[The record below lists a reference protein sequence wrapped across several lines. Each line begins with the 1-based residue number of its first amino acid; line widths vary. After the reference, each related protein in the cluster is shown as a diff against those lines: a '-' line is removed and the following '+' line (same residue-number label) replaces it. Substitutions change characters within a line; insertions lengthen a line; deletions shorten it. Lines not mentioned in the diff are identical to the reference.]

1 MLTTFNLK
9 LELNICRKFIE
20 NKKTN
25 LSKLEHIENKLTQ
38 FIKRYYTNE
47 LIKGVLLF
55 SAIGLLYFLITLF
68 IEHVLWL
75 TPVYRTILFWVF
87 IGVELSLI
95 YKFIGIPV
103 FKLIGIKKGIS
114 QAEASEIIG
123 NHFPE
128 VNDKLTNLLQLKST
142 TKQSELLAASIDQKA
157 LDLSPIP
164 FKFAV
169 NFSSNKK
176 YIKYTLLPI
185 LVFLLVYFTGNQS
198 IINTSYKRVV
208 NHSVAYAPP
217 APFQFIIKNK
227 NLKVEENQSF
237 VLQVTTKGK
246 VIPEHLKINFNNE
259 SYFLKHTDFN
269 TFEYEFSQLESS
281 VNFHI
286 TANDITSK
294 DYSIDVIKVPSIL
307 NFELRLEYPKHTF
320 KKNEVISNS
329 GSVTVPEGTVVNWRL
344 ATETTDK
351 IEFITKD
358 SSINF
363 IKDNSDFKFKHQFFK
378 TTQYQIATHNS
389 QVTNYENL
397 QYAIETIKDEFPE
410 IKVQSKADSLNS
422 QIIYF
427 LGKLSDDYGLRQLQL
442 KYKKA
447 TAHKYFYETIPI
459 SKSNFHQFTYQFPGN
474 LPIEKGVPYEYYF
487 EVSDNDVLHNF
498 KTSKS
503 QTFNYQK
510 LTDSELENKLVKDQ
524 YETISNLS
532 KSLNSLQQQDKELDQ
547 LSDLQKEKKDLNWN
561 DKNKLQQFFR
571 KQEKQ
576 EQLMKK
582 FNTILQRNLE
592 EFQKDNPEKDDF
604 KDALQ
609 ERLKTQEKEI
619 EKNEELLKE
628 LEKLQEKLKNDE
640 LFSKIEQ
647 LSKQNQSKERSL
659 EQILEL
665 TKRYYVSKKF
675 EKLAKDLE
683 DLSKK
688 QNELS
693 EKSEQSN
700 IKEEQDKLNQEFDN
714 LKKELDDLEKENQE
728 LKRPMDL
735 DSEENS
741 EQEISKEQQKASD
754 NLEKQKISKA
764 KENQKK
770 AAQKMKEMSNAMQMK
785 MQSSSG
791 DQLEEDEKTL
801 RQILDNLITYS
812 FDQENLLLEFRTI
825 QNKQFDFPN
834 KLKQQHVLKEH
845 FSHIDDSLFAL
856 SLRVPKIS
864 DVIMKELTEVH
875 FNIDKALERFA
886 DQKIY
891 LGVSNQQ
898 YALTSANNLA
908 NLLGDILKSMQD
920 QLQQQGQPGAGQC
933 DKPGGSGSEFQ
944 LSDIIKKQESLIK
957 KMSEGKPG
965 KSGKPKEGSSSPKPS
980 NSDGQQYGE
989 GNGNPLSE
997 EESGKL
1003 FEIYKQQQEL
1013 KEQLQELI
1021 KTSGLPSDSNHLIRK
1036 MESIENQ
1043 LLERGFD
1050 DSILKQMNNL
1060 KHDLL
1065 KLDKAVF
1072 EHGEDNKRESQSN
1085 SVEFSTSPTKALPS
1099 IEQYFNEIE
1108 ILNRQALPLQPIYK
1122 KKVKQYFKKTH
1133 D

>member
-1 MLTTFNLK
+1 
-9 LELNICRKFIE
+9 
-20 NKKTN
+20 
-25 LSKLEHIENKLTQ
+25 
-38 FIKRYYTNE
+38 
-47 LIKGVLLF
+47 VLLF
-55 SAIGLLYFLITLF
+55 SAIGLLYFLVTLF
-68 IEHVLWL
+68 IEYLLWL
-75 TPVYRTILFWVF
+75 TPVYRTVLFWLF
-87 IGVELSLI
+87 ITVELCLL
-95 YKFIGIPV
+95 YKFIGIPI

-114 QAEASEIIG
+114 QTEASEIIG

-142 TKQSELLAASIDQKA
+142 TEQSELLAASIDQKA
-157 LDLSPIP
+157 KDLSPIP

-169 NFSSNKK
+169 NFSSNTK
-176 YIKYTLLPI
+176 YVKYVILPI
-185 LVFLLVYFTGNQS
+185 LVFLLVYFTGNQY
-198 IINTSYKRVV
+198 IINTSYNRVI
-208 NHSVAYAPP
+208 NHSVAYVPP
-217 APFQFIIKNK
+217 APFKFVIKNK
-227 NLKVEENQSF
+227 HLQAEENQSF
-237 VLQVTTKGK
+237 VLQVTTKGN
-246 VIPEHLKINFNNE
+246 VIPEQLKINFNNE
-259 SYFLKHTDFN
+259 SYFLKQTGFN
-269 TFEYEFSQLESS
+269 AFEYEFSQFESS
-281 VNFHI
+281 VNFQI
-286 TANDITSK
+286 SANNITSQ
-294 DYSIDVIKVPSIL
+294 DYRIDVIKVPSIL
-307 NFELRLEYPKHTF
+307 NFELHLEYPKHTF
-320 KKNEVISNS
+320 KKNEIISNT
-329 GSVTVPEGTVVNWRL
+329 GSVTVPEGTVINWML
-344 ATETTDK
+344 ATKTTDK

-358 SSINF
+358 SSVNF
-363 IKDNSDFKFKHQFFK
+363 TKNNSDFKFKQQFFK
-378 TTQYQIATHNS
+378 TTPYQIATHNS
-389 QVTNYENL
+389 EVNTYEKL
-397 QYAIETIKDEFPE
+397 QYTIETIKDEFPE
-410 IKVQSKADSLNS
+410 IKVQSKTDSLNS

-427 LGKLSDDYGLRQLQL
+427 LGKLSDDYGLHQLQL
-442 KYKKA
+442 KYKKVGDK
-447 TAHKYFYETIPI
+447 TYLFKNIPI
-459 SKSNFHQFTYQFPGN
+459 TKSIFHQFTYQFPGN
-474 LPIEKGVPYEYYF
+474 LSIEKGVPYEYYF
-487 EVSDNDVLHNF
+487 EVSDNDALHHF

-503 QTFNYQK
+503 QIFNYQK
-510 LTDSELENKLVKDQ
+510 LTDNELENKLVKDQ
-524 YETISNLS
+524 QETISNLS
-532 KSLNSLQQQDKELDQ
+532 QSLNSLQEQEKELEQ
-547 LSDLQKEKKDLNWN
+547 LNDLQKEKKNLNWN
-561 DKNKLQQFFR
+561 DKNKLQQFFK

-582 FNTILQRNLE
+582 FNQDLQHNLE

-609 ERLKTQEKEI
+609 ERLKTQEKEL
-619 EKNEELLKE
+619 EKNEALLKE
-628 LEKLQEKLKNDE
+628 LEKLQDKLKNEE

-675 EKLAKDLE
+675 EKLAEDLE

-693 EKSEQSN
+693 QQSEKDN
-700 IKEEQDKLNQEFDN
+700 TKEKQDKLNQEFDT
-714 LKKELDDLEKENQE
+714 LKKELDDLEKENND

-735 DSEENS
+735 DSDKNS

-754 NLEKQKISKA
+754 NLDKQKNTKA
-764 KENQKK
+764 KEHQKN
-770 AAQKMKEMSNAMQMK
+770 AAQKMKHMSQAMQMK

-825 QNKQFDFPN
+825 HNKQFEFPN
-834 KLKQQHVLKEH
+834 KLKEQYVLKEH

-875 FNIDKALERFA
+875 FNIDKALKRFA

-908 NLLGDILKSMQD
+908 NLLGDILKTMQD

-957 KMSEGKPG
+957 KMSEGKPDQ
-965 KSGKPKEGSSSPKPS
+965 SGESKGEGTPKPS
-980 NSDGQQYGE
+980 SSDGQQNRN
-989 GNGNPLSE
+989 GNGSSLSE

-1013 KEQLQELI
+1013 KEQLKALI
-1021 KTSGLPSDSNHLIRK
+1021 KNSGLSSDSNNLIK
-1036 MESIENQ
+1036 KIEAIENQ
-1043 LLERGFD
+1043 LLEQGFD

-1060 KHDLL
+1060 KHELL
-1065 KLDKAVF
+1065 KLDKAAF
-1072 EHGEDNKRESQSN
+1072 EQGEDTKRQSESN
-1085 SVEFSTSPTKALPS
+1085 SNEFSNTSTKNTPS

-1122 KKVKQYFKKTH
+1122 KKVKHYFKTLH